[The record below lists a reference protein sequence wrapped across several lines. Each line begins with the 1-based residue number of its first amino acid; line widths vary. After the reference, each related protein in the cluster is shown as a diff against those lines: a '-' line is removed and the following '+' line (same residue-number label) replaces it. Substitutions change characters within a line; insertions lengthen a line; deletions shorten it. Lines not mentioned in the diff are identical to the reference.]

1 MTQIVGQP
9 FRADVLD
16 LRKRRGRI
24 RTAVSSEVPAVPSL
38 QRVIAMFDDALRELG
53 VEATPHLLERWGV
66 LVHESMSGR
75 GRRYHTIDHVF
86 DISEGAGPIETLAIL
101 FHDTVYCQADGGM
114 RELHYE
120 PLGNAVYHDGD
131 GWTLTDHDESDPLR
145 TLTLRVFGF
154 EPGQTLSP
162 FGGLNELLSALLA
175 CRALGDVLPRDMLV
189 RIVACIEATIPFRPK
204 RDGVEALER
213 LYERLVVLDRDL
225 QLGMGEEDLARSVG
239 RAAIVGNRDVGNFA
253 SEDPTIFLDNTWK
266 LLPET
271 NESLRGKR
279 LYTVTEYRLAIEKM
293 IGFFEHLDP
302 TVVFQGFRDTPSA
315 QEMNR
320 LDAAATRNVKLGLC
334 YMEAKLLAAL
344 VLEAIAMRTGGD
356 APIALFMG
364 DLPGPQRT
372 ARLED
377 FLPEAKTSAQDV
389 NIQILT
395 LLAEG
400 RTRASDFDLKT
411 SPLAAYLYATL
422 GDAATRSS
430 LKVAS
435 ERGLDGLLDA
445 LPRKHLKGIANAA
458 AEIATTRDERL
469 RALF

>member
-1 MTQIVGQP
+1 
-9 FRADVLD
+9 
-16 LRKRRGRI
+16 
-24 RTAVSSEVPAVPSL
+24 
-38 QRVIAMFDDALRELG
+38 MFDDALRGLG

-75 GRRYHTIDHVF
+75 GRRYHTVEHVF

-120 PLGNAVYHDGD
+120 LLGTAVDHDD
-131 GWTLTDHDESDPLR
+131 ESWTLKALDPSDPLR

-154 EPGQTLSP
+154 EPGQKLSP

-175 CRALGDVLPRDMLV
+175 CRALGDVLPLDVLV

-213 LYERLVVLDRDL
+213 LYERLLVLDGDL
-225 QLGMGEEDLARSVG
+225 DLGMGEAEVALAVG

-253 SEDPTIFLDNTWK
+253 SEDPTVFLDNTWK

-271 NESLRGKR
+271 NESLRGRR

-293 IGFFEHLDP
+293 IGFFTHLDP
-302 TVVFQGFRDTPSA
+302 VVVFQGFRDTPA
-315 QEMNR
+315 KAEMQR
-320 LDAAATRNVKLGLC
+320 LDAAATRNVELGLR

-344 VLEAIAMRTGGD
+344 VLEGIAMRTGGD

-364 DLPGPQRT
+364 DLPDEQQT

-377 FLPEAKTSAQDV
+377 YLPAAESSAADV
-389 NIQILT
+389 NTVILK

-411 SPLAAYLYATL
+411 SPLAAFLYANL
-422 GDAATRSS
+422 GQSATHAA
-430 LKVAS
+430 LDVAS
-435 ERGLDGLLDA
+435 ERGLEGLLDE
-445 LPRKHLKGIANAA
+445 LPRDTLKTIANAA

-469 RALF
+469 RGLFS